1 MLKDSLLWTKI
12 GRIVARLSERL
23 NIPSDQAF
31 DLFYTSDT
39 CRRLHL
45 QETGLYLYGDL
56 YIVDEVIREIQQ
68 GYHREQE
75 HSMAEAM

>member
-12 GRIVARLSERL
+12 GRIIARLSERL
-23 NIPSDQAF
+23 NIPSEQAF

-45 QETGLYLYGDL
+45 QESGLYLYGDL

-68 GYHREQE
+68 G
-75 HSMAEAM
+75 HSHHLNINGQVC